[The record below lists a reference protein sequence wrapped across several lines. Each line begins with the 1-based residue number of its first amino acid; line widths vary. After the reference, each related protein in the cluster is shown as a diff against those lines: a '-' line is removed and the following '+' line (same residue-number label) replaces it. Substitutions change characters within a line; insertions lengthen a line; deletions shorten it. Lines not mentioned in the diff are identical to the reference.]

1 MFFKI
6 VETCN
11 VKIEV
16 VDPFM
21 TVTLMD
27 DPSTYL
33 NASYQNETSLLSIE
47 SGSSDDEMVVDQN
60 KNILVKRKTENIK
73 QRRKHLQNSGPK
85 GFVNK
90 IETVSKKTNSE
101 KYAPKVKRNLK
112 STMTKT
118 DSIESK
124 EMYLMD
130 FLMSR
135 TVPFA
140 DGFLNSID
148 YKSSDNLDNLNHLQT
163 QLNLEQYTMPVN
175 IVNNSQHQYNFDTQ
189 GVNGNCN
196 QNYKNENSSFQQY
209 QRLKTIQSLLD
220 IKVESSFCSKSVITT
235 NVTSSSTDINIS
247 LTKLPR
253 LLTTQATYNV
263 CLKKILQ
270 NYPNSFRIYTD
281 ASKIQNNVGIAIVS
295 EKATFSY
302 KLTSEYTSCDA
313 EAVAILTALDYA
325 LNENYNDYIILSDSL
340 STIMCIQNLNTDSSD
355 VISSILC
362 LIHAHQLKGNVMHFI
377 WVPGH
382 NSIGGNEKAD
392 KLAKQIASSTTA
404 ITYSH
409 NSFMTTNIKYK
420 FS

>member
-11 VKIEV
+11 LKIKV

-21 TVTLMD
+21 TVTLLD
-27 DPSTYL
+27 GLSTHL
-33 NASYQNETSLLSIE
+33 NTYYQNKTDLSSVE
-47 SGSSDDEMVVDQN
+47 NSSSDDESVVDKN
-60 KNILVKRKTENIK
+60 KNTLLKRKTENIK
-73 QRRKHLQNSGPK
+73 GRIKHLQNSGPK
-85 GFVNK
+85 GFASK
-90 IETVSKKTNSE
+90 IETVNKKNNSE
-101 KYAPKVKRNLK
+101 KNVIKEKRNLK
-112 STMTKT
+112 STMSKT
-118 DSIESK
+118 DSMKSK

-140 DGFLNSID
+140 DGFFSNTDHKISNNL
-148 YKSSDNLDNLNHLQT
+148 SDLQK
-163 QLNLEQYTMPVN
+163 QLNLEQYAMPIN
-175 IVNNSQHQYNFDTQ
+175 TLNNSQQNNFNTL
-189 GVNGNCN
+189 GTNSNFN
-196 QNYKNENSSFQQY
+196 QNYTNVNSSFQQY
-209 QRLKTIQSLLD
+209 PCSKTIQSLLD
-220 IKVESSFCSKSVITT
+220 FKSESSICSKSVITT

-253 LLTTQATYNV
+253 LLTTQTTYNV

-281 ASKIQNNVGIAIVS
+281 ASKIQDNVGIAIVS
-295 EKATFSY
+295 KKATFSY

-325 LNENYNDYIILSDSL
+325 LTESYNDYIILSDSL

-362 LIHAHQLKGNVMHFI
+362 LIHAHQLKGNILHFI

-382 NSIGGNEKAD
+382 NSIEGNEKAD
-392 KLAKQIASSTTA
+392 KLAKQIAFSTTA